1 MSSPGAAGQPCAGR
15 PTVWLILRLSRD
27 TFYVFVDQQTGPL
40 IVQSDKTIL
49 LDVHDDGYEAG
60 RDGIAPFA
68 ELVKSPEHLHTY
80 RVTPLSL
87 WNAAAVGFTSDYVIE
102 TLRSLSRY
110 PVPGSIEY
118 DIRETIDRFG
128 TVRLLAEEDN
138 GLLTLEIDD
147 PEVRRELANQKEL
160 AKLFQERWDRG
171 FLIALEDRGT
181 VKQRM
186 MEHGYPVKDEAPLVD
201 GDPLEI
207 TLREKTAAG
216 PPFLIRDYQAQAA
229 ASFLGDGRPGSGYGS
244 IVLPCGAGKTIVGL
258 AVMQA
263 LATNTLI
270 LTSNVAATH
279 QWIRELLEKTEL
291 SPEEIGEYSGD
302 VKEIRPITIA
312 TYQILVWRP
321 DTEGSFPHFELFRK
335 RNWGLIVYDEV
346 HLLPAP
352 VFRITAEIQARRR
365 LGLTATLV
373 REDGREAD
381 VFALVGPKRYDA
393 PWKELEQQGWI
404 AEAVCHEVRID
415 LPENRRG
422 EYSVASRRE
431 KFRLASEN
439 PRKLDI
445 AHQLVEKHAERSI
458 LVIGQYLSQLR
469 SVAEV
474 LSTPIITGQ
483 TPNKK
488 RDELYQLFRE
498 GEIRVLVVSKV
509 ANFAID
515 LPDASVAIQ
524 LSGTFG
530 SRQEEA
536 QRLGRILRPK
546 NGPAFFYTLVTRY
559 TVEEEFAA
567 NRQKFLTEQGYRYN
581 ISLWETSHT

>member
-1 MSSPGAAGQPCAGR
+1 MDR
-15 PTVWLILRLSRD
+15 
-27 TFYVFVDQQTGPL
+27 QTGPL
-40 IVQSDKTIL
+40 IVQSDKTVL
-49 LDVHDDGYEAG
+49 LDVHDEGYEAG

-80 RVTPLSL
+80 RITPLSL
-87 WNAAAVGFTSDYVIE
+87 WNAAAVGLTADYVLE
-102 TLRSLSRY
+102 TLRGLSRY
-110 PVPGSIEY
+110 PVPESIEY

-128 TVRLLAEEDN
+128 TVRLRPEEED
-138 GLLTLEIDD
+138 GLLSLEVDD
-147 PEVRRELANQKEL
+147 PEVRRELANQKDL
-160 AKLFQERWDRG
+160 AKLFRGEWDRG
-171 FLIALEDRGT
+171 FRIALEDRGT

-186 MEHGYPVKDEAPLVD
+186 MEHGYPVKDEAPLVK
-201 GDPLEI
+201 GDPLAIPLKE
-207 TLREKTAAG
+207 TLPNGRR
-216 PPFLIRDYQAQAA
+216 FDIRDYQAQAA

-244 IVLPCGAGKTIVGL
+244 VVLPCGAGKTIVGL
-258 AVMQA
+258 SVMSA

-270 LTSNVAATH
+270 LTSNVSATH
-279 QWIRELLEKTEL
+279 QWIREILEKTEL
-291 SPEEIGEYSGD
+291 TEEDIGEYSGD
-302 VKEIRPITIA
+302 VKEVRPITIA
-312 TYQILVWRP
+312 TYQILVWRR
-321 DTEGSFPHFELFRK
+321 DTDGPFPHFDLFRR

-373 REDGREAD
+373 REDGREGD

-393 PWKELEQQGWI
+393 PWKQLEQQGWI
-404 AEAVCHEVRID
+404 AEAVCQEIRLD
-415 LPENRRG
+415 LPENIRG
-422 EYSVASRRE
+422 RYSVANRRE
-431 KFRLASEN
+431 KFRMASEN
-439 PRKLDI
+439 PDKIQITR
-445 AHQLVEKHAERSI
+445 QLVEKHAERSI
-458 LVIGQYLSQLR
+458 LVIGQYLSQLKTI
-469 SVAEV
+469 SED
-474 LSTPIITGQ
+474 LGMPIITGQ
-483 TPNKK
+483 TPNKT
-488 RDELYQLFRE
+488 RDELYQRFRE

-546 NGPAFFYTLVTRY
+546 NGPAFFYTIVTRY

-567 NRQKFLTEQGYRYN
+567 NRQKFLTEQGYRYS
-581 ISLWETSHT
+581 ISLWESNHT

>member
-1 MSSPGAAGQPCAGR
+1 M
-15 PTVWLILRLSRD
+15 
-27 TFYVFVDQQTGPL
+27 DQQTGPL
-40 IVQSDKTIL
+40 IVQSDKTVL
-49 LDVHDDGYEAG
+49 LDVHDEGYEAG

-80 RVTPLSL
+80 RISPLSL
-87 WNAAAVGFTSDYVIE
+87 WNAAAVGLTADYVIE
-102 TLRSLSRY
+102 TLRGLSRY
-110 PVPGSIEY
+110 PVPGNIEY

-128 TVRLLAEEDN
+128 TVRLRPEEED
-138 GLLTLEIDD
+138 GLLFLEVDEPD
-147 PEVRRELANQKEL
+147 VRRELANQKDL
-160 AKLFQERWDRG
+160 AKLFRGEWDRG
-171 FLIALEDRGT
+171 FRIALEDRGT
-181 VKQRM
+181 LKQRM
-186 MEHGYPVKDEAPLVD
+186 MEHGYPVKDEAPLVT
-201 GDPLEI
+201 GDPLAI
-207 TLREKTAAG
+207 PLKDTLPNGA
-216 PPFLIRDYQAQAA
+216 PFTIRDYQAQAT

-244 IVLPCGAGKTIVGL
+244 VVLPCGAGKTIVGL
-258 AVMQA
+258 AVMSA

-270 LTSNVAATH
+270 LTSNVSATH
-279 QWIRELLEKTEL
+279 QWIRELLEKTDLTEAD
-291 SPEEIGEYSGD
+291 IGEYSGD
-302 VKEIRPITIA
+302 VKEVRPVTIA
-312 TYQILVWRP
+312 TYQILVWRR
-321 DTEGSFPHFELFRK
+321 DTDGPFPHFDLFRK

-393 PWKELEQQGWI
+393 PWKQLEQQGWI
-404 AEAVCHEVRID
+404 AEAVCQEIRLD
-415 LPENRRG
+415 LPEDSRG
-422 EYSVASRRE
+422 RYSVANRRE
-431 KFRLASEN
+431 KFRMASEN
-439 PRKLDI
+439 PDKIQITR
-445 AHQLVEKHAERSI
+445 QLVEKHAERSI
-458 LVIGQYLSQLR
+458 LVIGQYLSQLKTV
-469 SVAEV
+469 SESLGA
-474 LSTPIITGQ
+474 PIITGQ
-483 TPNKK
+483 TPNRI
-488 RDELYQLFRE
+488 RDEMYQLFRE

-567 NRQKFLTEQGYRYN
+567 NRQKFLTEQGYRYS
-581 ISLWETSHT
+581 IALWETNHI

>member
-1 MSSPGAAGQPCAGR
+1 MDR
-15 PTVWLILRLSRD
+15 
-27 TFYVFVDQQTGPL
+27 QTGPL
-40 IVQSDKTIL
+40 IVQSDKTVL
-49 LDVHDDGYEAG
+49 LDVHDEGFEAG

-80 RVTPLSL
+80 RITPLSL
-87 WNAAAVGFTSDYVIE
+87 WNAAAVGFTADYVIE
-102 TLRSLSRY
+102 ILRSLSRY

-128 TVRLLAEEDN
+128 TVRLRPEEQD

-147 PEVRRELANQKEL
+147 PDVRRELANQKEL
-160 AKLFQERWDRG
+160 AKLFRAEWDRG
-171 FLIALEDRGT
+171 FLIGLEDRGT

-201 GDPLEI
+201 GDPLQIPLKE
-207 TLREKTAAG
+207 TLPG
-216 PPFLIRDYQAQAA
+216 GVPFTIRDYQSQAA

-244 IVLPCGAGKTIVGL
+244 VVLPCGAGKTIVGL
-258 AVMQA
+258 SVMSA

-270 LTSNVAATH
+270 LTSNVSATH

-291 SPEEIGEYSGD
+291 TAEDIGEYSGD

-312 TYQILVWRP
+312 TYQILVWRR
-321 DTEGSFPHFELFRK
+321 DTEGPFPHFDLFRK

-404 AEAVCHEVRID
+404 AEAVCQEIRLD
-415 LPENRRG
+415 LPENLRG
-422 EYSVASRRE
+422 GYSVANRRE
-431 KFRLASEN
+431 KFRIASEN
-439 PRKLDI
+439 PDKL
-445 AHQLVEKHAERSI
+445 AVAKQLVEKHAERSI

-469 SVAEV
+469 VVSEALGV
-474 LSTPIITGQ
+474 PIITGQ
-483 TPNKK
+483 TANKT
-488 RDELYQLFRE
+488 RDELYQKFRE
-498 GEIRVLVVSKV
+498 GQIRVLVVSKV

-546 NGPAFFYTLVTRY
+546 NGQAFFYTLVTRY
-559 TVEEEFAA
+559 TVEEEFAS
-567 NRQKFLTEQGYRYN
+567 NRQKFLTEQGYRYS
-581 ISLWETSHT
+581 ISLWETNHI

>member
-1 MSSPGAAGQPCAGR
+1 M
-15 PTVWLILRLSRD
+15 
-27 TFYVFVDQQTGPL
+27 DQQTGPL
-40 IVQSDKTIL
+40 IVQSDKTVL
-49 LDVHDDGYEAG
+49 LDVHDEGYEAG

-80 RVTPLSL
+80 RISPLSL
-87 WNAAAVGFTSDYVIE
+87 WNAAAVGLTADYVIE
-102 TLRSLSRY
+102 TLRGLSRY
-110 PVPGSIEY
+110 PVPGNIEY

-128 TVRLLAEEDN
+128 TVRLRPEEED
-138 GLLTLEIDD
+138 GLLFLEVDEPD
-147 PEVRRELANQKEL
+147 VRRELANQKDL
-160 AKLFQERWDRG
+160 AKLFRGEWDRG
-171 FLIALEDRGT
+171 FRIALEDRGT
-181 VKQRM
+181 LKQRM
-186 MEHGYPVKDEAPLVD
+186 MEHGYPVKDEAPLVT
-201 GDPLEI
+201 GDPLAI
-207 TLREKTAAG
+207 PLKDTLPNGA
-216 PPFLIRDYQAQAA
+216 PFTIRDYQAQAT

-244 IVLPCGAGKTIVGL
+244 VVLPCGAGKTIVGL
-258 AVMQA
+258 AVMSA

-270 LTSNVAATH
+270 LTSNVSATH
-279 QWIRELLEKTEL
+279 QWIRELLEKTDLTEAD
-291 SPEEIGEYSGD
+291 IGEYSGD
-302 VKEIRPITIA
+302 VKEVRPVTIA
-312 TYQILVWRP
+312 TYQILVWRR
-321 DTEGSFPHFELFRK
+321 DTDGPFPHFDLFRK

-393 PWKELEQQGWI
+393 PWKQLEQQGWI
-404 AEAVCHEVRID
+404 AEAVCQEIRLD
-415 LPENRRG
+415 LPEDSRG
-422 EYSVASRRE
+422 RYSVANRRE
-431 KFRLASEN
+431 KFRMASEN
-439 PRKLDI
+439 PDKIQITR
-445 AHQLVEKHAERSI
+445 QLVDKHAERSI
-458 LVIGQYLSQLR
+458 LVIGQYLSQLKTV
-469 SVAEV
+469 SESLGA
-474 LSTPIITGQ
+474 PIITGQ
-483 TPNKK
+483 TPNRI
-488 RDELYQLFRE
+488 RDEMYQLFRE

-567 NRQKFLTEQGYRYN
+567 NRQKFLTEQGYRYS
-581 ISLWETSHT
+581 IALWETNHI

>member
-1 MSSPGAAGQPCAGR
+1 
-15 PTVWLILRLSRD
+15 
-27 TFYVFVDQQTGPL
+27 VFVDRQTGPL
-40 IVQSDKTIL
+40 IVQSDKTVL
-49 LDVHDDGYEAG
+49 LDVHDEGYEAG
-60 RDGIAPFA
+60 RDGLAPFA

-80 RVTPLSL
+80 RITPLSL
-87 WNAAAVGFTSDYVIE
+87 WNAAAVGFTADYVIE
-102 TLRSLSRY
+102 TLRGLSRY

-128 TVRLLAEEDN
+128 TVRLRPEEED
-138 GLLTLEIDD
+138 GLLSLEVDD
-147 PEVRRELANQKEL
+147 PEVRRELVNQKDL
-160 AKLFQERWDRG
+160 AKLFRGEWERG
-171 FLIALEDRGT
+171 FRIALEDRGT

-186 MEHGYPVKDEAPLVD
+186 MEHGYPVKDEAPLVK
-201 GDPLEI
+201 GDPLAI
-207 TLREKTAAG
+207 PLKDILPNGTRFA
-216 PPFLIRDYQAQAA
+216 IRDYQAQAT

-244 IVLPCGAGKTIVGL
+244 VVLPCGAGKTIVGL
-258 AVMQA
+258 SVMSA

-270 LTSNVAATH
+270 LTSNVSATH
-279 QWIRELLEKTEL
+279 QWIRELLEKTDL
-291 SPEEIGEYSGD
+291 TEEDIGEYSGD
-302 VKEIRPITIA
+302 VKEVRPITIA
-312 TYQILVWRP
+312 TYQILVWRR
-321 DTEGSFPHFELFRK
+321 DTDGPFPHFDLFRK

-373 REDGREAD
+373 REDGREGD

-393 PWKELEQQGWI
+393 PWKELEEQGWI
-404 AEAVCHEVRID
+404 AEAVCQEIRLD
-415 LPENRRG
+415 LPEDIRG
-422 EYSVASRRE
+422 RYSVANRRE
-431 KFRLASEN
+431 KFRMASEN
-439 PRKLDI
+439 PDKIRI
-445 AHQLVEKHAERSI
+445 TRQLVEKHAERSI
-458 LVIGQYLSQLR
+458 LVIGQYLSQLKTV
-469 SVAEV
+469 SEN
-474 LSTPIITGQ
+474 LGMPIITGQ
-483 TPNKK
+483 TPNKT
-488 RDELYQLFRE
+488 RDEMYQRFRE

-567 NRQKFLTEQGYRYN
+567 NRQKFLTEQGYRYS
-581 ISLWETSHT
+581 ISLWESNHT

>member
-1 MSSPGAAGQPCAGR
+1 
-15 PTVWLILRLSRD
+15 
-27 TFYVFVDQQTGPL
+27 VFVDQQTGPL
-40 IVQSDKTIL
+40 IVQSDKTVL
-49 LDVHDDGYEAG
+49 LDVHDEGYEAG
-60 RDGIAPFA
+60 RDGLAPFA

-80 RVTPLSL
+80 RITPLSL
-87 WNAAAVGFTSDYVIE
+87 WNAAAVGLTADYVIE

-128 TVRLLAEEDN
+128 TLRLRPEEED
-138 GLLTLEIDD
+138 GLLSLEVDD
-147 PEVRRELANQKEL
+147 PDVRRELANQKDL
-160 AKLFQERWDRG
+160 AKLFRGEWDRG
-171 FLIALEDRGT
+171 FRIALEDRGT

-186 MEHGYPVKDEAPLVD
+186 MEHGYPVKDEAPLVK
-201 GDPLEI
+201 GDPLAI
-207 TLREKTAAG
+207 TLKGTLPNGA
-216 PPFLIRDYQAQAA
+216 PFTIRDYQAQAT

-244 IVLPCGAGKTIVGL
+244 VVLPCGAGKTIVGL
-258 AVMQA
+258 SVMSA

-270 LTSNVAATH
+270 LTSNVSATH

-291 SPEEIGEYSGD
+291 TEEDIGEYSGD
-302 VKEIRPITIA
+302 VKEVRPITIA
-312 TYQILVWRP
+312 TYQILVWRR
-321 DTEGSFPHFELFRK
+321 DTDGPFPHFDLFRR

-373 REDGREAD
+373 REDGREGD

-393 PWKELEQQGWI
+393 PWKQLEQQGWI
-404 AEAVCHEVRID
+404 AEAVCQEIRLD
-415 LPENRRG
+415 LPESFRG
-422 EYSVASRRE
+422 RYSVANRRE
-431 KFRLASEN
+431 KFRMASEN
-439 PRKLDI
+439 PDKIQITR
-445 AHQLVEKHAERSI
+445 QLVEKHAERSI
-458 LVIGQYLSQLR
+458 LVIGQYLSQLKTI
-469 SVAEV
+469 SENLGV
-474 LSTPIITGQ
+474 PIITGQ
-483 TPNKK
+483 TPNKT
-488 RDELYQLFRE
+488 RDEMYQRFRE

-567 NRQKFLTEQGYRYN
+567 NRQKFLTEQGYRYS
-581 ISLWETSHT
+581 IALWETNHI

>member
-1 MSSPGAAGQPCAGR
+1 M
-15 PTVWLILRLSRD
+15 
-27 TFYVFVDQQTGPL
+27 DQQTGPL
-40 IVQSDKTIL
+40 IVQSDKTVL
-49 LDVHDDGYEAG
+49 LDVHDEGYEAG

-80 RVTPLSL
+80 RISPLSL
-87 WNAAAVGFTSDYVIE
+87 WNAAAVGLTADYVIE
-102 TLRSLSRY
+102 TLRGLSRY
-110 PVPGSIEY
+110 PVPGNIEY

-128 TVRLLAEEDN
+128 TVRLRPEEED
-138 GLLTLEIDD
+138 GLLFLEVDD
-147 PEVRRELANQKEL
+147 PDVRRELANQKDL
-160 AKLFQERWDRG
+160 AKLFRGEWDRG
-171 FLIALEDRGT
+171 FRIALEDRGT
-181 VKQRM
+181 LKQRM
-186 MEHGYPVKDEAPLVD
+186 MEHGYPVKDEAPLVT
-201 GDPLEI
+201 GDPLAI
-207 TLREKTAAG
+207 PLKDTLPNGA
-216 PPFLIRDYQAQAA
+216 PFTIRDYQAQAT

-244 IVLPCGAGKTIVGL
+244 VVLPCGAGKTIVGL
-258 AVMQA
+258 AVMSA

-270 LTSNVAATH
+270 LTSNVSATH
-279 QWIRELLEKTEL
+279 QWIRELLEKTDLTEAD
-291 SPEEIGEYSGD
+291 IGEYSGD
-302 VKEIRPITIA
+302 VKEVRPVTIA
-312 TYQILVWRP
+312 TYQILVWRR
-321 DTEGSFPHFELFRK
+321 DTDGPFPHFDLFRK

-393 PWKELEQQGWI
+393 PWKQLEQQGWI
-404 AEAVCHEVRID
+404 AEAVCQEIRLD
-415 LPENRRG
+415 LPEDSRG
-422 EYSVASRRE
+422 RYSVANRRE
-431 KFRLASEN
+431 KFRMASEN
-439 PRKLDI
+439 PDKIQITR
-445 AHQLVEKHAERSI
+445 QLVEKHAERSI
-458 LVIGQYLSQLR
+458 LVIGQYLSQLKTV
-469 SVAEV
+469 SESLGA
-474 LSTPIITGQ
+474 PIITGQ
-483 TPNKK
+483 TPNRI
-488 RDELYQLFRE
+488 RDEMYQLFRE

-567 NRQKFLTEQGYRYN
+567 NRQKFLTEQGYRYS
-581 ISLWETSHT
+581 IALWETNH

>member
-1 MSSPGAAGQPCAGR
+1 MDR
-15 PTVWLILRLSRD
+15 
-27 TFYVFVDQQTGPL
+27 QTGPL
-40 IVQSDKTIL
+40 IVQSDKTVL
-49 LDVHDDGYEAG
+49 LDVHDEGYEAG
-60 RDGIAPFA
+60 RDGLAPFA

-80 RVTPLSL
+80 RITPLSL
-87 WNAAAVGFTSDYVIE
+87 WNAAAVGFTADYVIE
-102 TLRSLSRY
+102 TLRGLSRY

-118 DIRETIDRFG
+118 EIRETIDRFG
-128 TVRLLAEEDN
+128 TVRLRPEEED
-138 GLLTLEIDD
+138 GLLSLEVDD
-147 PEVRRELANQKEL
+147 PEVRRELVNQKDL
-160 AKLFQERWDRG
+160 AKLFRGEWERG
-171 FLIALEDRGT
+171 FRIALEDRGT

-186 MEHGYPVKDEAPLVD
+186 MEHGYPVKDEAPLVK
-201 GDPLEI
+201 GDPLAI
-207 TLREKTAAG
+207 PLKDTLPNGTRFA
-216 PPFLIRDYQAQAA
+216 IRDYQAQAT

-244 IVLPCGAGKTIVGL
+244 VVLPCGAGKTIVGL
-258 AVMQA
+258 SVMSA

-270 LTSNVAATH
+270 LTSNVSATH
-279 QWIRELLEKTEL
+279 QWIRELLEKTDL
-291 SPEEIGEYSGD
+291 TEEDIGEYSGD
-302 VKEIRPITIA
+302 VKEVRPITIA
-312 TYQILVWRP
+312 TYQILVWRR
-321 DTEGSFPHFELFRK
+321 DTDGPFPHFDLFRK

-373 REDGREAD
+373 REDGREGD

-393 PWKELEQQGWI
+393 PWKELEEQGWI
-404 AEAVCHEVRID
+404 AEAVCQEIRLD
-415 LPENRRG
+415 LPEDIRG
-422 EYSVASRRE
+422 RYSVANRRE
-431 KFRLASEN
+431 KFRMASEN
-439 PRKLDI
+439 PDKIRI
-445 AHQLVEKHAERSI
+445 TRQLVEKHAERSI
-458 LVIGQYLSQLR
+458 LVIGQYLSQLKTV
-469 SVAEV
+469 SEN
-474 LSTPIITGQ
+474 LGMPIITGQ
-483 TPNKK
+483 TPNKT
-488 RDELYQLFRE
+488 RDEMYQRFRE

-567 NRQKFLTEQGYRYN
+567 NRQKFLTEQGYRYS
-581 ISLWETSHT
+581 ISLWESNHT

>member
-1 MSSPGAAGQPCAGR
+1 MDR
-15 PTVWLILRLSRD
+15 
-27 TFYVFVDQQTGPL
+27 QTGPL
-40 IVQSDKTIL
+40 IVQSDKTVL
-49 LDVHDDGYEAG
+49 LDVHDEGYEAG

-80 RVTPLSL
+80 RITPLSL
-87 WNAAAVGFTSDYVIE
+87 WNAAAVGLTADYVIE
-102 TLRSLSRY
+102 TLRGLSRY

-128 TVRLLAEEDN
+128 TVRLRPEEED
-138 GLLTLEIDD
+138 GLLSLEVDD
-147 PEVRRELANQKEL
+147 PDVRRELANQKDL
-160 AKLFQERWDRG
+160 AKLFRGEWDRG
-171 FLIALEDRGT
+171 FRIALEDRGT

-186 MEHGYPVKDEAPLVD
+186 MEHGYPVKDEAPLIT
-201 GDPLEI
+201 GDPLAI
-207 TLREKTAAG
+207 PLKDTLPNGA
-216 PPFLIRDYQAQAA
+216 PFTIRDYQAQAT

-244 IVLPCGAGKTIVGL
+244 VVLPCGAGKTIVGL
-258 AVMQA
+258 SVMSA

-270 LTSNVAATH
+270 LTSNVSATH
-279 QWIRELLEKTEL
+279 QWIRELLEKTDL
-291 SPEEIGEYSGD
+291 TEEDIGEYSGD
-302 VKEIRPITIA
+302 VKEVRPITIA
-312 TYQILVWRP
+312 TYQILVWRR
-321 DTEGSFPHFELFRK
+321 DTDGPFPHFDLFRK

-373 REDGREAD
+373 REDGREGD

-393 PWKELEQQGWI
+393 PWKQLEQQGWI
-404 AEAVCHEVRID
+404 AEAVCQEIRLD
-415 LPENRRG
+415 LPEDFRG
-422 EYSVASRRE
+422 RYSVANRRE
-431 KFRLASEN
+431 KFRMASEN
-439 PRKLDI
+439 PDKIQITR
-445 AHQLVEKHAERSI
+445 QLVEKHAERSI
-458 LVIGQYLSQLR
+458 LVIGQYLSQLKTI
-469 SVAEV
+469 SESLGA
-474 LSTPIITGQ
+474 PIITGQ
-483 TPNKK
+483 TPNRT
-488 RDELYQLFRE
+488 RDEMYQLFRE

-515 LPDASVAIQ
+515 LPDASVAVQ

-567 NRQKFLTEQGYRYN
+567 NRQKFLTEQGYRYS
-581 ISLWETSHT
+581 IALWETNHI